1 MWQMFISGHITLQ
14 DSVLVFDDLVDD
26 CSSNNA
32 LHISIISDCD
42 CDYAFYDFYTLLVF
56 KCFYVSVL

>member
-14 DSVLVFDDLVDD
+14 DSVFDDLVDD
-26 CSSNNA
+26 RSSNNA

-42 CDYAFYDFYTLLVF
+42 
-56 KCFYVSVL
+56 